1 LPIRYEWIERRT
13 TLLQTNKQTYKQ
25 TYRITNMK
33 TKIISK
39 ILLTLALAFVLG
51 SAITYVHGDTQG
63 NSASPVGPPDH
74 FPVVTI
80 RTVNASGFNGSIEDV
95 TRGKIGVFVLS
106 ATPQIP
112 LATTFVNFSVSG
124 TAIPGVDY
132 VPLVSPASIGP
143 SPTANN
149 LTTAVGFG
157 VILVKTLPDPRASF
171 ARQAQS
177 VVVTLEPGP
186 GYAVGQPSSAK
197 IVIEP

>member
-1 LPIRYEWIERRT
+1 
-13 TLLQTNKQTYKQ
+13 
-25 TYRITNMK
+25 MK

-51 SAITYVHGDTQG
+51 SAVTPVHGGTQPS
-63 NSASPVGPPDH
+63 SASVIDPPPAQ

-80 RTVNASGFNGSIEDV
+80 HTVNASGIPTASASNGSIEVV
-95 TRGKIGVFVLS
+95 TRGQIGVFVLS
-106 ATPQIP
+106 ETPQIP
-112 LATTFVNFSVSG
+112 LATTFVNFKVSG

-132 VPLVSPASIGP
+132 VPLVPPASIEP

-157 VILVKTLPDPRASF
+157 VILVKTLPDPRASVV
-171 ARQAQS
+171 RQAYS

-186 GYAVGQPSSAK
+186 GYAVGQPSSAE
-197 IVIEP
+197 ILIEPLSPSST

>member
-1 LPIRYEWIERRT
+1 
-13 TLLQTNKQTYKQ
+13 
-25 TYRITNMK
+25 MK
-33 TKIISK
+33 TKISSK
-39 ILLTLALAFVLG
+39 ILLTLGLVFVLG
-51 SAITYVHGDTQG
+51 SAVTPVHGGTQP
-63 NSASPVGPPDH
+63 SFPSPIGPPDQV

-80 RTVNASGFNGSIEDV
+80 RTVNASGFNGGIEDV

-106 ATPQIP
+106 EKPQLP

-143 SPTANN
+143 SPTAND
-149 LTTAVGFG
+149 LTTSFGFG
-157 VILVKTLPDPRASF
+157 VILVKTLPDLRASGV
-171 ARQAQS
+171 RQAQS

-197 IVIEP
+197 ILIEP

>member
-1 LPIRYEWIERRT
+1 
-13 TLLQTNKQTYKQ
+13 
-25 TYRITNMK
+25 MK

-51 SAITYVHGDTQG
+51 SATTHVHGDTQG
-63 NSASPVGPPDH
+63 NSVSPVGPPDH

-80 RTVNASGFNGSIEDV
+80 HTVNASGIPNSSGEVV

-106 ATPQIP
+106 ETPQIP

-132 VPLVSPASIGP
+132 VPLVSPASIGSGP
-143 SPTANN
+143 SPTA
-149 LTTAVGFG
+149 TTAVGFG
-157 VILVKTLPDPRASF
+157 VILLKTLPDPRASF
-171 ARQAQS
+171 LRQAQS

-197 IVIEP
+197 ILIEP